1 MLGVT
6 AVSDAMGDMMSGHG
20 AIAAVVIGFEFFHPA
35 GHRSDNFHGSIKE
48 LLFDSI
54 GAVVAGAALDCFYL
68 GIRHQLEDI
77 AGFHAEILDPLMA
90 GRMIGHFAQRSLKV
104 GFELVFFMA
113 QCEVFKRI
121 EKGISNL

>member
-35 GHRSDNFHGSIKE
+35 GHRSDNFHGSIKKFF
-48 LLFDSI
+48 FDSI
-54 GAVVAGAALDCFYL
+54 GAVVAGTALDGFYL
-68 GIRHQLEDI
+68 SIRHQLEDI
-77 AGFHAEILDPLMA
+77 AGFQAEILHPLMA
-90 GRMIGHFAQRSLKV
+90 GGMIGNLAQRSLKV
-104 GFELVFFMA
+104 GFKPVCFVA

-121 EKGISNL
+121 SVIAR